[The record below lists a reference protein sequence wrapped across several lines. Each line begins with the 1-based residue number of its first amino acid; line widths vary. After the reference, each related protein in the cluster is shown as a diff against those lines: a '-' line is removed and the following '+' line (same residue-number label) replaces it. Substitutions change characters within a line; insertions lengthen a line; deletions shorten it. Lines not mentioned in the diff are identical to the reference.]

1 MPLQAFLTGLVL
13 IPALLLVALI
23 WWRFFGGGKG
33 KYKKPLPPDLNRYL
47 TIRKYRYDVSD
58 FVKPVVPKPEAPR
71 INPEENIIQK
81 LVDNTTR
88 RAAYEEEHSKSPS
101 KLIPDKEKTGSL
113 KTSAPTGEFTEDL
126 FPEIGP
132 QKDKPVSTHPE
143 PALRSSVN
151 PEDEHNKVAPSL
163 FYNVVTA
170 PASTSNDIRNRQA
183 VSEHRTRKGSAL
195 RAKLTNQKEALG
207 DLFLG
212 NPATVKPG
220 ADSQN
225 GNQ

>member
-1 MPLQAFLTGLVL
+1 MPLSAFIIGLVL

-23 WWRFFGGGKG
+23 WWRVFGIGKEVS
-33 KYKKPLPPDLNRYL
+33 KKAVPPDLHLYN
-47 TIRKYRYDVSD
+47 TIKKYRYDVSD
-58 FVKPVVPKPEAPR
+58 FVKPIVPKPEEPR
-71 INPEENIIQK
+71 ISPEDNIIQK
-81 LVDNTTR
+81 LVDNTNQ
-88 RAAYEEEHSKSPS
+88 RAAYEEKNNTRPT
-101 KLIPDKEKTGSL
+101 KLIPDKERKGSL
-113 KTSAPTGEFTEDL
+113 KTPAPMGEFTEDL

-132 QKDKPVSTHPE
+132 QKDKPVSTHPDT
-143 PALRSSVN
+143 AGGSSES
-151 PEDEHNKVAPSL
+151 PEDEHDKIAPSL

-170 PASTSNDIRNRQA
+170 PASTKNDIQNRQA

-212 NPATVKPG
+212 KPTNVNPT

-225 GNQ
+225 ENQ